1 MNQIEVLETKME
13 MYKQSHQKI
22 VSCKAKAELALWEY
36 CKALYDMHQ
45 SKLYQA
51 AGYANFEEYAE
62 KEFGIKKTVAYE
74 YLAYAKK
81 RSEEFTL
88 ENGKIGITKL
98 LLLNKLS
105 EEEAEQFLKENDIV
119 EISTK
124 EVKRT
129 IANYLDKKHEAIS
142 TGDTPS
148 ESNLIVEIE
157 NEIEISSFGTFL
169 QYHRLNNGFSKRY
182 FAKMLGMSLTTYI
195 GIESDSRLIP
205 KQQKD
210 FLDKIIHFLN
220 LTKEEIVQMYKE
232 LDRKYMKKG
241 ILAPD
246 VTEWL
251 LANNVF
257 NGDLR
262 KRFFKKVY
270 KIDKI

>member
-1 MNQIEVLETKME
+1 
-13 MYKQSHQKI
+13 
-22 VSCKAKAELALWEY
+22 
-36 CKALYDMHQ
+36 
-45 SKLYQA
+45 
-51 AGYANFEEYAE
+51 
-62 KEFGIKKTVAYE
+62 
-74 YLAYAKK
+74 
-81 RSEEFTL
+81 
-88 ENGKIGITKL
+88 
-98 LLLNKLS
+98 
-105 EEEAEQFLKENDIV
+105 
-119 EISTK
+119 
-124 EVKRT
+124 
-129 IANYLDKKHEAIS
+129 
-142 TGDTPS
+142 
-148 ESNLIVEIE
+148 
-157 NEIEISSFGTFL
+157 
-169 QYHRLNNGFSKRY
+169 
-182 FAKMLGMSLTTYI
+182 MLGMSLTTYI

-270 KIDKI
+270 KIDKK